1 MKYIKSFNLIENF
14 FYIIFLTLPLSFI
27 IGSAPVN
34 ILTFFSSIGLFIFS
48 SKENNWIWIKNKI
61 FILFSIYIL
70 YIFFTYII
78 TNYQNLSV
86 SKLFNIL
93 GFFRFVFTAF
103 FIAIIFHIT
112 SEKKKSFFIK
122 FNFFIICF
130 VLIDIL
136 IQKIFGKDIFGFTGG
151 MCFGNNFTYFDFNSL
166 KEIRVQN
173 STYCQRFAGPF
184 DQEFIAGSFIAF
196 IGTIIFALKFLT
208 EPFKNKN
215 LIYFFSSLIFSFI
228 IILITGDRSPL
239 ISFLI
244 ALLFFFIFEKNT
256 RKYFIRLSLTFFF
269 AGLVTIFMNIHVY
282 ERYVSVGK
290 ALLDIDQPKKEKLM
304 DTVNNEKNVKKPNSN
319 QSSSVKLIQTF
330 YDTHWGAHYLAAIEM
345 FKEKPLIGH
354 GYKSFRNICK
364 KYDYINSKSVN
375 NRCSTHPHNYVLQ
388 LLAETGIIGFLLFC
402 LFLISTLLRAIKYR
416 TIENK
421 ALFIFLFGVFIS
433 FLFPIKP
440 GGSIFSTM
448 NSFYMF
454 YILGWV
460 LYSSNY
466 NDIRNLKK

>member
-34 ILTFFSSIGLFIFS
+34 ILTFISSIGLFIFS

-93 GFFRFVFTAF
+93 GFFRFVFTTF
-103 FIAIIFHIT
+103 FIAIIFHII

-196 IGTIIFALKFLT
+196 IGTIIFALKFLIK
-208 EPFKNKN
+208 PFKNKN
-215 LIYFFSSLIFSFI
+215 LIYFFLSLIFSFI

-256 RKYFIRLSLTFFF
+256 RKYFIRLSFTFFF

-304 DTVNNEKNVKKPNSN
+304 DTVNNEKNIKKLNSN

-402 LFLISTLLRAIKYR
+402 LFLISTLLRAINYR
-416 TIENK
+416 SIENK